1 MDSSGLEFIMLDKNE
16 LRRLLKALRK
26 SLSVN
31 QRAEYNERIF
41 QQVIGLPSYKKATW
55 VYCYI
60 TTQSEV
66 DCVPI
71 IQQAFKD
78 GKRVAVPKVEKDGME
93 FYEIKSLEE
102 CLEGNFHILE
112 PITNRKVQPEEGK
125 KTLIL
130 VPGLAYDY
138 EMNRMGYGKGYYDRY
153 FHKYGESN
161 FERIAIA
168 YDLQIVKEIPSDP
181 LDVRVEKIITEY
193 KIYE

>member
-1 MDSSGLEFIMLDKNE
+1 MLDKNE

-31 QRAEYNERIF
+31 QRAEYNNKIF
-41 QQVIGLPSYKKATW
+41 QQVIELPSYQEATW

-71 IQQAFKD
+71 IEQAFID
-78 GKRVAVPKVEKDGME
+78 GKRVAVPKIDPDGME
-93 FYEIKSLEE
+93 FYEIHNLAE
-102 CLEGNFHILE
+102 CSEGTFQILE
-112 PITNRKVQPEEGK
+112 PNTERHVTPENGK

-138 EMNRMGYGKGYYDRY
+138 KKNRMGYGKGYYDRY
-153 FHKYGESN
+153 FHKYGEAN
-161 FERIAIA
+161 FERVAIA
-168 YDLQIVKEIPSDP
+168 YDLQVVKEVPCEP
-181 LDVRVEKIITEY
+181 LDVKVNKIITEY

>member
-1 MDSSGLEFIMLDKNE
+1 MLDKNE

-31 QRAEYNERIF
+31 QRAEYNEIIY
-41 QQVIGLPSYKKATW
+41 QQVIKLPSYENATW
-55 VYCYI
+55 VYCYM

-71 IQQAFKD
+71 IEKALQD
-78 GKRVAVPKVEKDGME
+78 GKRVAVPRVDKDGME
-93 FYEIKSLEE
+93 FFEIKTLDE
-102 CLEGNFHILE
+102 CKEGTFHILE
-112 PITNRKVQPEEGK
+112 PITNRKVVPEEGK

-138 EMNRMGYGKGYYDRY
+138 NKNRMGYGKGYYDRY
-153 FHKYGESN
+153 FHKYGESR

-168 YDLQIVKEIPSDP
+168 YDLQLVKEIPSEP
-181 LDVRVEKIITEY
+181 LDVKVDKIITEY

>member
-1 MDSSGLEFIMLDKNE
+1 MLDKNE

-31 QRAEYNERIF
+31 QRAEYNEIIL
-41 QQVIGLPSYKKATW
+41 QQVLRLPSYQKATW

-66 DCVPI
+66 DCIPI
-71 IQQAFKD
+71 IKRAFLD
-78 GKRVAVPKVEKDGME
+78 GKRVAVPRIDDDVME

-102 CLEGNFHILE
+102 CSEGTFHILE
-112 PITNRKVQPEEGK
+112 PVTNRKAVPVKDE

-153 FHKYGESN
+153 FHQYGEEN
-161 FERIAIA
+161 FERVAIA
-168 YDLQIVKEIPSDP
+168 YDLQVVKEIPSEP
-181 LDVRVEKIITEY
+181 LDVRVDKIITEY
-193 KIYE
+193 KIYG

>member
-1 MDSSGLEFIMLDKNE
+1 MDSSRLEFIMLDKNE

-31 QRAEYNERIF
+31 QRAEYNEKIY
-41 QQVIGLPSYKKATW
+41 QQVIKLPSYQKATW

-71 IQQAFKD
+71 IEKAFSD
-78 GKRVAVPKVEKDGME
+78 GKRVAVPKVDKDGME
-93 FYEIKSLEE
+93 FYEILALDE
-102 CLEGNFHILE
+102 CEKGTFRILE
-112 PITNRKVQPEEGK
+112 PKTKRLVRPEENS

-130 VPGLAYDY
+130 VPGLAYDHKK
-138 EMNRMGYGKGYYDRY
+138 NRMGYGKGYYDRY
-153 FHKYGESN
+153 FHKYGETK

-168 YDLQIVKEIPSDP
+168 YDLQVVKEVPSEP
-181 LDVRVEKIITEY
+181 TDVRVDTIITEY
-193 KIYE
+193 KTY

>member
-1 MDSSGLEFIMLDKNE
+1 MLDKNE

-26 SLSVN
+26 SLSIN
-31 QRAEYNERIF
+31 QRAEYNEIIF
-41 QQVIGLPSYKKATW
+41 QQVLNLPSYQEATW

-66 DCVPI
+66 DCIPI
-71 IQQAFKD
+71 IQQAFND
-78 GKRVAVPKVEKDGME
+78 GKKVAVPKVIDKDME
-93 FYEIKSLEE
+93 FYEISSLDE
-102 CLEGNFHILE
+102 CVEGTFHILE
-112 PITNRKVQPEEGK
+112 PISSHKVVPEQGK

-138 EMNRMGYGKGYYDRY
+138 EKNRMGYGKGYYDRY
-153 FHKYGESN
+153 FHKYGEEN

-168 YDLQIVKEIPSDP
+168 YDLQIVKEIPSEP
-181 LDVRVEKIITEY
+181 LDVRVDKIITEY

>member
-1 MDSSGLEFIMLDKNE
+1 MLDKDE

-26 SLSVN
+26 SLSIN
-31 QRAEYNERIF
+31 QRAEYNEIILR
-41 QQVIGLPSYKKATW
+41 QVLELPSYQKAEW

-66 DCVPI
+66 DCIPI
-71 IQQAFKD
+71 IEQAFRD
-78 GKRVAVPKVEKDGME
+78 GKKVAVPKIDSETME
-93 FYEIKSLEE
+93 FYEIHSLDE
-102 CLEGNFHILE
+102 CVEGSFHILE
-112 PITNRKVQPEEGK
+112 PITNRMVTPEDGK

-153 FHKYGESN
+153 FHKYGERN
-161 FERIAIA
+161 FERVAIA
-168 YDLQIVKEIPSDP
+168 YDLQIVKEIPSEP
-181 LDVRVEKIITEY
+181 LDVRVDKIITEY